1 MSKPELTLI
10 TGGKSNVPID
20 LIDELFEPAA
30 KALQDRSHRRPPT
43 TFARSAFSTW
53 AHDTA
58 HDNYAIEISLAHKVG
73 SEVERAYRRGDLVEK
88 RRRLMAAWAEYCT
101 SPPTTAD
108 IVPLRSGA

>member
-43 TFARSAFSTW
+43 TFAAAR
-53 AHDTA
+53 
-58 HDNYAIEISLAHKVG
+58 
-73 SEVERAYRRGDLVEK
+73 K
-88 RRRLMAAWAEYCT
+88 RVADAAPGQLRLLDARPA
-101 SPPTTAD
+101 P
-108 IVPLRSGA
+108 